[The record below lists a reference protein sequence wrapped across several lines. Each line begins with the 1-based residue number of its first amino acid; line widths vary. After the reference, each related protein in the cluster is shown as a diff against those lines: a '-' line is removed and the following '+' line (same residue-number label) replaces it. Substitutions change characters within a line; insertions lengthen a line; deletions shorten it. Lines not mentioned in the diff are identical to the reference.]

1 MIIVTRLSK
10 IPKMSQYIQFNFNNS
25 FVLIVPAVVI
35 GFLAACATS
44 PPHTSFDRIC
54 DSSGCYDRPRQAVQ
68 YQSAS
73 DQVMTPEQHQ
83 AAALIAMAENDPTA
97 AYDLALRYFRG
108 DGIKRNSYQ
117 AIQWMRS
124 AADRGN
130 LDAQKALGRLYL
142 TGLEEMGP
150 DFREAEKWLSLA
162 TAAGDKESAELLAE
176 ASRLKHT
183 ERQFYLWSNRWRPIF
198 QRSWYSNYPYHYQW
212 RNNGWSYY

>member
-1 MIIVTRLSK
+1 
-10 IPKMSQYIQFNFNNS
+10 MSQQKQFKP
-25 FVLIVPAVVI
+25 LIVMVTFSVTC
-35 GFLAACATS
+35 GLLTACATS
-44 PPHTSFDRIC
+44 PRYTGYDRVC
-54 DSSGCYDRPRQAVQ
+54 DSSGCYDRPMQTVQ

-73 DQVMTPEQHQ
+73 DPVMTDEQHQ
-83 AAALIAMAENDPTA
+83 AAALIAMAEDDPVA

-117 AIQWMRS
+117 AIQWMRN

-162 TAAGDKESAELLAE
+162 AAAGDKESEELLTE
-176 ASRLKHT
+176 ATRLKHT
-183 ERQFYLWSNRWRPIF
+183 ERQYYLWSNRWRPIF

-212 RNNGWSYY
+212 RNNGWRYY

>member
-1 MIIVTRLSK
+1 MQLLRKTNTFILLIFCII
-10 IPKMSQYIQFNFNNS
+10 
-25 FVLIVPAVVI
+25 
-35 GFLAACATS
+35 LAALSTGCAAPKPYTGYE
-44 PPHTSFDRIC
+44 RIC
-54 DSSGCYDRPRQAVQ
+54 DSSGCFERSMEDMQ
-68 YQSAS
+68 YLDSTIPA
-73 DQVMTPEQHQ
+73 MTPEQHQ
-83 AAALIAMAENDPTA
+83 AAALIAMAEDDPIA

-117 AIQWMRS
+117 AIRWMRS

-162 TAAGDKESAELLAE
+162 ASAGDKESETLLAE

-183 ERQFYLWSNRWRPIF
+183 ERQFYMWSNRWQPIF
-198 QRSWYSNYPYHYQW
+198 QRNWYSGYPYRYQW
-212 RNNGWSYY
+212 RNNGWYY

>member
-1 MIIVTRLSK
+1 MEFKNLIA
-10 IPKMSQYIQFNFNNS
+10 
-25 FVLIVPAVVI
+25 LIVPAAI
-35 GFLAACATS
+35 TGLLTACAI
-44 PPHTSFDRIC
+44 PQPHTGYDRVC
-54 DSSGCYDRPRQAVQ
+54 DSSGCYDRPVQAVQ
-68 YQSAS
+68 YQSIS
-73 DQVMTPEQHQ
+73 DPEMTPEQHR
-83 AAALIAMAENDPTA
+83 AAALIAMAEEDPVA

-117 AIQWMRS
+117 AIRWMRS

-162 TAAGDKESAELLAE
+162 AAAGDKESEELLAE
-176 ASRLKHT
+176 ASHLKHT
-183 ERQFYLWSNRWRPIF
+183 ERQYYLWSNRWRPIF

-212 RNNGWSYY
+212 RNNGWRYY